1 MAESKSVTLYLTED
15 TIDKLNA
22 FAEVTV
28 RSKSQAAELMI
39 LHGIANYD
47 IKAAAAK
54 KVEKPRKATAANTK
68 VKAPPA
74 VKAPRG
80 RKPNGSA
87 SNVKPAAKKP
97 VAKKPVAKK
106 PAESATA
113 RRRKAAETA
122 KRQAAAA

>member
-1 MAESKSVTLYLTED
+1 MADSKSVTLYLTED
-15 TIDKLNA
+15 TISKLNA
-22 FAEVTV
+22 FAEATV

-74 VKAPRG
+74 IKVPAKG
-80 RKPNGSA
+80 RKPNGA
-87 SNVKPAAKKP
+87 AKNDTPAAK
-97 VAKKPVAKK
+97 AKV
-106 PAESATA
+106 T
-113 RRRKAAETA
+113 RRRKPATAA